1 MLDYN
6 YFKKFYKIL
15 AIDLSEQQA
24 LDSDPKAVQQINVT
38 GNLNRSQNV
47 NDKTKMFFIIEEA
60 KETIFRFCNFT
71 ENCESIVILFCSN
84 AISI

>member
-24 LDSDPKAVQQINVT
+24 LDSDPKAVQQINFT
-38 GNLNRSQNV
+38 GNINRSQNV
-47 NDKTKMFFIIEEA
+47 MTKQKCFSLLKKQKKPFLDFVISQ
-60 KETIFRFCNFT
+60 K
-71 ENCESIVILFCSN
+71 IVKVL
-84 AISI
+84 